1 MIILTEELFKNL
13 ISLLGVLLG
22 GGFAGHWIAGKKNTN
37 DDKQEIINQLQE
49 ERAYF
54 SEQLRIRD
62 VKIDELYE
70 KFRELEKSNNKVH
83 QEKAQVEWELEKQIA
98 TNVLL
103 AKEKEAVELEKEL
116 VEEQKRLIEEEK
128 NQLLMRV
135 SRLELRVNELERG
148 E

>member
-1 MIILTEELFKNL
+1 M
-13 ISLLGVLLG
+13 GVLLG

-49 ERAYF
+49 ERVYF
-54 SEQLRIRD
+54 SEQLKIRD

-70 KFRELEKSNNKVH
+70 KFRELEKNNNAIH

-98 TNVLL
+98 NNLILTQ
-103 AKEKEAVELEKEL
+103 EKEI
-116 VEEQKRLIEEEK
+116 IEEEK
-128 NQLLMRV
+128 NQLLSRV
-135 SRLELRVNELERG
+135 KHLETRVDELERG

>member
-49 ERAYF
+49 ERLYF
-54 SEQLRIRD
+54 SEQLKLRD
-62 VKIDELYE
+62 AKIDELYD
-70 KFRELEKSNNKVH
+70 KFREVEKSINKVH
-83 QEKAQVEWELEKQIA
+83 QEKAQIEWELEKQIA
-98 TNVLL
+98 TNLLL
-103 AKEKEAVELEKEL
+103 AQEKENVEFEKE
-116 VEEQKRLIEEEK
+116 LIEEEK
-128 NQLLMRV
+128 NQLLDRV
-135 SRLELRVNELERG
+135 KHLETRVDELERG

>member
-1 MIILTEELFKNL
+1 MIILSDELFKNL

-22 GGFAGHWIAGKKNTN
+22 GGFAGHWIAGKKNVN

-54 SEQLRIRD
+54 SEQLKIRD

-70 KFRELEKSNNKVH
+70 KFRKLEMDNNVVH

-98 TNVLL
+98 TNLIL
-103 AKEKEAVELEKEL
+103 TREKET
-116 VEEQKRLIEEEK
+116 IEEEK
-128 NQLLMRV
+128 KQLLKRIN
-135 SRLELRVNELERG
+135 RLENRVEELER
-148 E
+148 ERK